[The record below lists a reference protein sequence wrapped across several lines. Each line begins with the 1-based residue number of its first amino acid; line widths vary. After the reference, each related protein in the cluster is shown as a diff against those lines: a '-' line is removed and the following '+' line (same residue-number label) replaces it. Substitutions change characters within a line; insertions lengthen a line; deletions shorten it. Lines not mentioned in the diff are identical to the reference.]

1 MAPEDR
7 QSGTFL
13 TRPKFWTRPPVASPS
28 TFFDTAHFLAR
39 CMRYRLHTEKLQ
51 LKTLLRLDLKGAT
64 ALDIGANKGIY
75 CFWML
80 RAVGRSG
87 RVIAFEPQPE
97 MAAAIRRKQARFD
110 WKTLEIINVAL
121 SDAEG
126 QLNLARD
133 RIGDGSASLETSRHR
148 AGQDRL
154 DVPVKRLDALAD
166 DLLAHLKFIKCDVE
180 GHERSVFLGG
190 EKTLRHFR
198 PVVQF
203 ESSVDDKQTPQ
214 IFSFFRDLGYFGV
227 LLLGDSYLPYANP
240 DNVPHYKFGL
250 AGHRDYLFFPPEAIG
265 TTIPRN
271 LAAQFP
277 ADALKF

>member
-1 MAPEDR
+1 
-7 QSGTFL
+7 
-13 TRPKFWTRPPVASPS
+13 
-28 TFFDTAHFLAR
+28 
-39 CMRYRLHTEKLQ
+39 MRYRLHTEKLE
-51 LKTLLRLDLKGAT
+51 LKTLMQLDLEGAT

-87 RVIAFEPQPE
+87 RVVAFEPQPE
-97 MAAAIRRKQARFD
+97 MAEAIRQKQARFD
-110 WKTLEIINVAL
+110 WKNLEVVNVAL

-148 AGQDRL
+148 AGQDNL
-154 DVPVKRLDALAD
+154 DVPVRRLDALPA
-166 DLLAHLKFIKCDVE
+166 DLLANLKFIKCDVE
-180 GHERSVFLGG
+180 GHERSVFSGG
-190 EKTLRHFR
+190 ENTLRRFR

-203 ESSVDDKQTPQ
+203 ESSVDDPKTSQ
-214 IFSFFRDLGYFGV
+214 IFQFFRDLGYSGV

-240 DNVPHYKFGL
+240 DNVAHYKFRL

-265 TTIPRN
+265 TTIPHG

-277 ADALKF
+277 AGALKS

>member
-7 QSGTFL
+7 QPGT
-13 TRPKFWTRPPVASPS
+13 FWTRPPVASPS
-28 TFFDTAHFLAR
+28 NFFDTAHFLAR
-39 CMRYRLHTEKLQ
+39 CMRYRLHTERLE
-51 LKTLLRLDLKGAT
+51 LRTLMRLYLAGAT
-64 ALDIGANKGIY
+64 ALDIGANKGVY

-87 RVIAFEPQPE
+87 RVVAFEPQPE
-97 MAAAIRRKQARFD
+97 MAEAIRQKQARFD
-110 WKTLEIINVAL
+110 WANLEIVNVAL

-126 QLNLARD
+126 KLNLARD

-154 DVPVKRLDALAD
+154 DVPVRRLDALPD
-166 DLLAHLKFIKCDVE
+166 DLLAKLKFIKCDVE
-180 GHERSVFLGG
+180 GHERRLFLGG
-190 EKTLRHFR
+190 EKTLQRFR

-203 ESSVDDKQTPQ
+203 ESSVDDPQTPE
-214 IFSFFRDLGYFGV
+214 IFQFFRDLGYSGV

-240 DNVPHYKFGL
+240 GNIPHYKFGL
-250 AGHRDYLFFPPEAIG
+250 GGHRDYLFFPAEAIG
-265 TTIPRN
+265 TTIPQS

-277 ADALKF
+277 ASALKF